1 MRQAST
7 TISVVIADAEREDL
21 ARARALLHQDHR
33 IQVEATASERSEVL
47 LLLDREPDIFLLAA
61 NIDPR
66 DTTTMV
72 KQLLELAPST
82 QVLLLAEDTDAP
94 DMRRAVLAGARGI
107 LRKPLSAEELL
118 GTILEVFESEVARRE
133 RIAELA
139 RQRKAKATRGR
150 VIVIFSP
157 KGGVGC
163 TVLACN
169 LAIALRRLTNKRVAL
184 IDYSLQFGT
193 IGTQLNIQSAHS
205 VAELAPH
212 EEDLDNTILDDVM
225 VQHTSGVKVLLP
237 PISPDQVEMI
247 TTESLTG
254 ILEGLRSHFDYIVVD
269 TWHSVE
275 DATLA
280 IMESADNL
288 LLVTTPEVPALSTAR
303 RFLDMLKR
311 YPQLLYKPQLIVNR
325 HPSKGAVALTEI
337 EKSIGLQA
345 LATIPSDGS
354 VITLSI
360 NEGIPL
366 FEKNVSSVAV
376 RNLSKLAEAL
386 ALPADIQSPIAAG
399 NSNWLGSLRRRSS
412 PQS

>member
-1 MRQAST
+1 MPQSSA
-7 TISVVIADAEREDL
+7 TISVVIADADREEL
-21 ARARALLHQDHR
+21 ARTRALLQQDHR
-33 IQVEATASERSEVL
+33 IQVEATAAERSEVL

-107 LRKPLSAEELL
+107 LRKPFTAEELL
-118 GTILEVFESEVARRE
+118 GTIRDVFETEVARRE

-150 VIVIFSP
+150 VIVVFSP

-311 YPQLLYKPQLIVNR
+311 YPQLLYKPQLVVNR

-354 VITLSI
+354 VITLAI

-366 FEKNVSSVAV
+366 FEKSATSVAV
-376 RNLSKLAEAL
+376 RNLSKLAETL

-399 NSNWLGSLRRRSS
+399 NSNWLGSLRRRSF

>member
-1 MRQAST
+1 MPQSSA
-7 TISVVIADAEREDL
+7 TISVVIADADREEL
-21 ARARALLHQDHR
+21 ARTRALLQQDHR
-33 IQVEATASERSEVL
+33 IQVEATAAERNEVL

-66 DTTTMV
+66 ETTTLV

-82 QVLLLAEDTDAP
+82 QVLLLADDTDAP

-107 LRKPLSAEELL
+107 LRKPLTAEELL
-118 GTILEVFESEVARRE
+118 GTILEVFESDVARRE

-139 RQRKAKATRGR
+139 RQRKAKSTRGR

-225 VQHTSGVKVLLP
+225 VQHTSGIRVLLP
-237 PISPDQVEMI
+237 PNSPEQVEMI

-311 YPQLLYKPQLIVNR
+311 YPQLLYKPQLVVNR
-325 HPSKGAVALTEI
+325 HPSKGGVALAEI

-345 LATIPSDGS
+345 IATIPSDGS
-354 VITLSI
+354 VMTLAI
-360 NEGIPL
+360 NEGIPV
-366 FEKNVSSVAV
+366 FEKSTTSVAV
-376 RNLSKLAEAL
+376 RNLSKLAETL

-399 NSNWLGSLRRRSS
+399 NSHWLGALRRRGFQQ
-412 PQS
+412 P